1 MVPQLFW
8 LFSQGHD
15 PARKPG
21 KLVEAL
27 QFEFSLTLV
36 GGTDFLNEKNQS
48 VWLRFLSKDRT

>member
-1 MVPQLFW
+1 MVPQLSW
-8 LFSQGHD
+8 LFSQGHG

-27 QFEFSLTLV
+27 QFEFALTLV

-48 VWLRFLSKDRT
+48 VWLRFLQV